1 MPGEI
6 LDMSEHW
13 LTATIELGAIYVR
26 QATVESK
33 DTADAFSKQAYPSI
47 PLQNCL
53 FTPELQWQS
62 RGQMAYLTG
71 VPTHLRAQRGAI
83 LQHATQRVRILQP
96 PTPVRSPPRINAL
109 SPESTRFS
117 RSIFSRSARSVDL
130 YSRALFGES
139 KLRCCSRWHICLGRM
154 DGVSREAGGIS
165 LPAHSRNG
173 PTQKPS
179 RRTPPA
185 HRRRRSPGCSCSRC
199 P

>member
-1 MPGEI
+1 VPGEI

-71 VPTHLRAQRGAI
+71 ETLWQSSMKCRRSSAPPRA
-83 LQHATQRVRILQP
+83 LPATVI
-96 PTPVRSPPRINAL
+96 SPPSILAAL
-109 SPESTRFS
+109 T
-117 RSIFSRSARSVDL
+117 L
-130 YSRALFGES
+130 
-139 KLRCCSRWHICLGRM
+139 
-154 DGVSREAGGIS
+154 
-165 LPAHSRNG
+165 
-173 PTQKPS
+173 
-179 RRTPPA
+179 
-185 HRRRRSPGCSCSRC
+185 SCSGDPGVNDVSHRGTC
-199 P
+199 LHRPGY